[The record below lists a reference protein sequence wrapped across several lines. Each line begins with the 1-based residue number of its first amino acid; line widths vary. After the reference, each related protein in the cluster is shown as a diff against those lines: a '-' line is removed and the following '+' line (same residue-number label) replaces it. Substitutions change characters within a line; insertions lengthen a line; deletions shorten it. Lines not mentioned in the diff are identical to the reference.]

1 MVLKNGVMSC
11 SLQHVINMNNSSY
24 VFEASLRQTREEKYL
39 HKNFENKMHKTC
51 KKLHFLLKKYI

>member
-1 MVLKNGVMSC
+1 MSC
-11 SLQHVINMNNSSY
+11 SLQHVINMNNSPY
-24 VFEASLRQTREEKYL
+24 VFEASLRQTREKKYL